1 MSALTY
7 SWHVSNVQGVGST
20 TRPLPSHSAQVK
32 ETRRS
37 VYDSESGVKK
47 MAVGHHL
54 SERSHTIE
62 RSHNLLS
69 GKRAERKDFVNLEEG
84 GSEWV
89 WGQCG
94 VEIGCGTGD
103 GSGSRIR
110 GSGVSVCVRRQ
121 CPFALVQCS
130 GAVRLGV
137 GRCAVFERRGTRAGP
152 TAGQPSGTI
161 RSSLSLGQHR

>member
-7 SWHVSNVQGVGST
+7 NWHVSNVQCVGST

-54 SERSHTIE
+54 GERSHTIE

-69 GKRAERKDFVNLEEG
+69 GERVERKDFVNLEEG
-84 GSEWV
+84 GSERV
-89 WGQCG
+89 WDQGE

-103 GSGSRIR
+103 GSGSRTS
-110 GSGVSVCVRRQ
+110 GSEVGGCVRR
-121 CPFALVQCS
+121 LVPTCTS
-130 GAVRLGV
+130 
-137 GRCAVFERRGTRAGP
+137 AVFW
-152 TAGQPSGTI
+152 
-161 RSSLSLGQHR
+161 SSQVGCGKVCSV

>member
-7 SWHVSNVQGVGST
+7 SWHVSNVQCVVST

-37 VYDSESGVKK
+37 LYDSESGVKK

-54 SERSHTIE
+54 GERFHTIE

-69 GKRAERKDFVNLEEG
+69 GERMERQDFVNLEEG

-89 WGQCG
+89 W
-94 VEIGCGTGD
+94 
-103 GSGSRIR
+103 
-110 GSGVSVCVRRQ
+110 
-121 CPFALVQCS
+121 VQ
-130 GAVRLGV
+130 GEDLGV
-137 GRCAVFERRGTRAGP
+137 GLETGVGLGP
-152 TAGQPSGTI
+152 EGVG
-161 RSSLSLGQHR
+161 